1 VALSDKLGF
10 HRRNS
15 SHDDVLDRRRFGSGS
30 SELKISA
37 RRFNAADLELKL
49 ADVIGRAGYLNAA
62 ADSSLTGVTNGV
74 DSGVASMAAS
84 GGESMINFDI
94 GTLFDPS
101 PARRVARTSVVDESP
116 EFNLMKSPSMKKEF
130 RLVRIVNEHRTDLR
144 MFRGDHD
151 HRGGDQAY
159 AGDQAPSYSLA
170 KRSMTTRTMKRK
182 SDSKSSPPTIDSTS
196 APVVDDDDD
205 DESDVEF
212 VFETQTSD
220 KKINVAVTWPLSRRR
235 RTHSP
240 IKMGPSS
247 TIRNECPN
255 ETTIFL

>member
-1 VALSDKLGF
+1 MALSDKLGF
-10 HRRNS
+10 RRRNS

-37 RRFNAADLELKL
+37 ARRRKSARRFNAADLESKL

-116 EFNLMKSPSMKKEF
+116 EFNLIKSPSMKKEF
-130 RLVRIVNEHRTDLR
+130 RLVRIVMLNEHRTDLG

-170 KRSMTTRTMKRK
+170 KRSMMTRTMKRK
-182 SDSKSSPPTIDSTS
+182 SDSKSSPASKGGNDSTS

-205 DESDVEF
+205 DEKYE
-212 VFETQTSD
+212 
-220 KKINVAVTWPLSRRR
+220 
-235 RTHSP
+235 
-240 IKMGPSS
+240 
-247 TIRNECPN
+247 
-255 ETTIFL
+255 

>member
-1 VALSDKLGF
+1 MALSDKLGF
-10 HRRNS
+10 RRRNS

-37 RRFNAADLELKL
+37 RRFNAADLESKL

-130 RLVRIVNEHRTDLR
+130 RLVRIVNEHRTDLG
-144 MFRGDHD
+144 MFRGDD
-151 HRGGDQAY
+151 HRGGDL
-159 AGDQAPSYSLA
+159 D
-170 KRSMTTRTMKRK
+170 
-182 SDSKSSPPTIDSTS
+182 
-196 APVVDDDDD
+196 
-205 DESDVEF
+205 
-212 VFETQTSD
+212 
-220 KKINVAVTWPLSRRR
+220 
-235 RTHSP
+235 
-240 IKMGPSS
+240 
-247 TIRNECPN
+247 
-255 ETTIFL
+255 